1 MGTQA
6 DDRQREG
13 ARAFGNYI
21 RSLRRNFYGRGRGM
35 SLRQL
40 SVETGIPPSVLSR
53 GERGLQDLRRP
64 AYIERLAAALRVPP
78 IVMKRVGSL
87 VTHEDVAYFRV
98 HRAARATTALWARV
112 QAGMERLRQA
122 PPETLEALATYIEF
136 LASRLSRSESKTG

>member
-1 MGTQA
+1 MGTSKE
-6 DDRQREG
+6 RHREG

-21 RSLRRNFYGRGRGM
+21 RSLRRNLYGRGRGK

-64 AYIERLAAALRVPP
+64 AYIERLSTALRVPP

-87 VTHEDVAYFRV
+87 VTHEDVVYFRV
-98 HRAARATTALWARV
+98 SRAAQPNAALWRRV
-112 QAGMERLRQA
+112 QAGIERLRDA
-122 PPETLEALATYIEF
+122 PAETVEGLATYVEF
-136 LASRLSRSESKTG
+136 LVSRLARSEKKVG